1 MDSLDKLK
9 KVGYAM
15 SNLGLQEDIEYEVRE
30 QNPTFTDKEVDDMVQ
45 EVQAAATLFNKYNKT
60 AYKPTNI
67 PPDGD
72 KLADIEQWIKEIE

>member
-1 MDSLDKLK
+1 MDNLDKLI

-30 QNPTFTDKEVDDMVQ
+30 QNPTFTDKEVDDMVR

-60 AYKPTNI
+60 AYKPTNV

-72 KLADIEQWIKEIE
+72 KLAAINQWIKEI

>member
-1 MDSLDKLK
+1 MDNLDKLI

-30 QNPTFTDKEVDDMVQ
+30 QNPTFTDKEVDDMVR

-60 AYKPTNI
+60 AYKPTNV

-72 KLADIEQWIKEIE
+72 KFAAIKQWIKEIE

>member
-30 QNPTFTDKEVDDMVQ
+30 QNPTFTDKEVDAMVQ

-60 AYKPTNI
+60 AYKPTNV

-72 KLADIEQWIKEIE
+72 KLAAIKQWIKEIE